1 MKTGIM
7 EKIVPIETHDKLP
20 RYLAPFAL
28 AAQKIISN
36 RHYDLLARTMH
47 GPRLV
52 SLAKGRG
59 TLTELKKV
67 TGIAVPTLCRIQSG
81 EVLITVE
88 QYVKLLKVCVDR
100 RDRRRK

>member
-7 EKIVPIETHDKLP
+7 ERIVPIEMPEKLP
-20 RYLAPFAL
+20 RHLAPFAT
-28 AAQKIISN
+28 AAQKIVAN

-52 SLAKGRG
+52 ALARGRG
-59 TLTELKKV
+59 TLTELKKI

-88 QYVKLLKVCVDR
+88 QYVALLKVCVDR
-100 RDRRRK
+100 RGRRRK